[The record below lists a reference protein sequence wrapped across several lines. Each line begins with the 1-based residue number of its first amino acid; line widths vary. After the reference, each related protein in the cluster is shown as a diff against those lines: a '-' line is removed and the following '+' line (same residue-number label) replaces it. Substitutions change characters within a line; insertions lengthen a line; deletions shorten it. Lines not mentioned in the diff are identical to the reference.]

1 MNNGETG
8 SMFGVN
14 FFQKSNLKHKDAAI
28 RLATLEEIS
37 PIEKELIFE
46 VASEDPEPGLRIAA
60 IAKLED
66 VELLEKLLTG
76 ETDSSAIN
84 SLKDKLNR
92 RYSGLVMSGASDY
105 DLCGYVEKIDDEHLL
120 ATIAC
125 SSISPEVSSCAVA
138 RIKSKEQI
146 IKVLRNLHD
155 DTLGNELLA
164 RLDDEES
171 LGAAAASSYSETVRK
186 VANERLKDFQHLEA
200 EQIQEAAA
208 EENRKT
214 SGMSDELK
222 ILIHEREKV
231 CESIEN
237 AVGRQDSETVRS
249 VGQWKQEWE
258 NLELLPPRYMEILDK
273 RFKNACL
280 KFEEGIKEAM
290 HKAAVRKEKL
300 GLLDDICIKTEALA
314 AREMLGKDA
323 RLLHGLEEAWKKTSA
338 GLQDIELM
346 ESKFKS
352 ACERIRVKINDE
364 QKIIADAVKTLKDCC
379 DEIQNFINDKLP
391 EKFKERRL
399 ELERLVKQAAAV
411 IPDDSADKQR
421 LVAEFYHRNKKYS
434 ALLHNRYEVRD
445 FERWEHYTLKLDL
458 CKLAE
463 TLLNIQDMQVVS
475 DKLKELRD
483 RWQQLGHVPP
493 EKTEEIW
500 QRFKAASDVL
510 QQRCNEFFEKRN
522 KEREEIAQKKNLI
535 CEEAEL
541 LCNSTEWGETADKI
555 KNLQLQWKEAGF
567 CHSHTEKE
575 LYQRF
580 RNACNVFFNARKGH
594 YDSIR
599 DIRDQNAQHKK
610 SLCEAAELLIKMP
623 HEEAHRK
630 VKALW
635 EQWKNTGHAGKDES
649 RLYERFR
656 SVFDKYYGEMR
667 DERAA
672 NMEKMQNLC
681 NELEAL
687 LNSPPDVAVLKEKA
701 KQINDNWSHI
711 GEIPRDKEGEMLH
724 RFESLNENLRKL
736 INHSRR
742 EKFRSLI
749 TGQGAREKLLAS
761 LIESF
766 AAGRIELLDDVKNEW
781 NSLGQG
787 SAEFSRIETL
797 FNKTCEAFVAG
808 DKAFFDDLAAKQPA
822 AFKSKKMLC
831 AELEQLAG
839 CAAEAAEDA
848 EPFSNESLAD
858 ELRMAFQNNFGS
870 VVKEKTQLDNNS
882 KIKDIRSK
890 WFTAGIA
897 HAAEIDA
904 LAARFLHADD
914 IFFRKNES

>member
-1 MNNGETG
+1 
-8 SMFGVN
+8 MFGVN
-14 FFQKSNLKHKDAAI
+14 FFQKSNLKHKDAEV
-28 RLATLEEIS
+28 RLATLEQIS

-46 VASEDPEPGLRIAA
+46 MASEDPDPSLRIAA

-66 VELLEKLLTG
+66 VELLEKLLAV
-76 ETDSSAIN
+76 ETDTTAVN
-84 SLKDKLNR
+84 SLRDKLNR
-92 RYSGLVMSGASDY
+92 RYSGLVMSGASDS

-125 SSISPEVSSCAVA
+125 SNISTEVSSCAAA
-138 RIKSKEQI
+138 RIKSKDQI

-155 DTLGNELLA
+155 DILGNELLS

-171 LGAAAASSYSETVRK
+171 LEAASVSSCSEPVRK
-186 VANERLKDFQHLEA
+186 AADEKLKELQHHEA
-200 EQIQEAAA
+200 SQIQEAAA
-208 EENRKT
+208 EETRKN
-214 SGMSDELK
+214 SGMSDDLK
-222 ILIHEREKV
+222 SLIHEREKI
-231 CESIEN
+231 CENIEN

-258 NLELLPPRYMEILDK
+258 IIELLPPRYMEILDK

-280 KFEEGIKEAM
+280 KFEEGIKDAI
-290 HKAAVRKEKL
+290 HKVAVRKEKL
-300 GLLDDICIKTEALA
+300 GLLDDICIKAEALA
-314 AREMLGKDA
+314 LREMLGKDVK
-323 RLLHGLEEAWKKTSA
+323 LLHGLEESWKKTAA

-346 ESKFKS
+346 ESKFRS
-352 ACERIRVKINDE
+352 ACERIHNKSNDE
-364 QKIIADAVKTLKDCC
+364 QKIIEDAVKTLKDSC
-379 DEIQNFINDKLP
+379 DEIQNFISDKLP
-391 EKFKERRL
+391 EKFKERRI
-399 ELERLVKQAAAV
+399 ELERIVKQAAAV
-411 IPDDSADKQR
+411 LPDDSADKA
-421 LVAEFYHRNKKYS
+421 LVAEFIHRNKKYS
-434 ALLHNRYEVRD
+434 TLLHNRYEARD

-463 TLLNIQDMQVVS
+463 ALLNVQDMQEVS

-483 RWQQLGHVPP
+483 RWQKLGHVPP

-522 KEREEIAQKKNLI
+522 KEREETAQKKNLI

-580 RNACNVFFNARKGH
+580 RNACDIFFNARKVH

-599 DIRDQNAQHKK
+599 DIRDQNAQFKK
-610 SLCEAAELLIKMP
+610 NLCEEAERLIQMP
-623 HEEAHRK
+623 HEDAHRK
-630 VKALW
+630 IKVLW
-635 EQWKNTGHAGKDES
+635 DQWKKAGHAGKDES

-667 DERAA
+667 EERAV
-672 NMEKMQNLC
+672 NMEKKQNLC

-687 LNSPPDVAVLKEKA
+687 LNSPPDITVLKDKV
-701 KQINDNWSHI
+701 KQINDSWSRI
-711 GEIPRDKEGEMLH
+711 GEVPRDKEDEIYR
-724 RFESLNENLRKL
+724 RFDSLSENLKKV
-736 INHSRR
+736 INQSRR
-742 EKFRSLI
+742 EKFRCLI

-766 AAGRIELLDDVKNEW
+766 SAGCSEFPDNVKNEW

-787 SAEFSRIETL
+787 GAEFNWIENL
-797 FNKTCEAFVAG
+797 FNKTCDAFAAG
-808 DKAFFDDLAAKQPA
+808 DKAFFDALAAKQPS

-831 AELEQLAG
+831 AELEQIAG
-839 CAAEAAEDA
+839 CAAAAEEA
-848 EPFSNESLAD
+848 EPLSNESLAD

-870 VVKEKTQLDNNS
+870 VVKEARPQDNNS
-882 KIKDIRSK
+882 RVKDIRSK
-890 WFTAGIA
+890 WFSAGIA
-897 HAAEIDA
+897 HTAEIDV
-904 LAARFLHADD
+904 LTARFLHADE
-914 IFFRKNES
+914 IFSGKNEC